1 MRASWTLRAAVIAAT
16 VGLTIISAPPAAA
29 ISPPVID
36 PAALPPDVTG
46 PEPDR
51 PLEQR
56 KACMEAFATPGSN
69 FVDPQW
75 SQRYLQLA
83 EAHKWSTGK
92 GVLVAVLDTGVRP
105 SPRVPA
111 EPGGDFITADGDG
124 LTDCDA
130 HGTLVA
136 SLIAGRPNPGD
147 AFVGVAPD
155 ARILSLRVTSEAFSP
170 SGVQAD
176 PNDPNQTQPA
186 ASVRTLARAIVHAAN
201 LGARVINISLT
212 ACIKA
217 TDKIN
222 QDSLGAAVRYAVVE
236 RDAVVVSAA
245 GNQNEGGLGGT
256 CTQNPLPTAANTSD
270 PFGWGGV
277 VTIVSPAW
285 YTPLVVSVGAMTE
298 SGQPT
303 DFSLTGPWVSAA
315 APGERSVALFNDAPV
330 NARPGDQGPVDLNGT
345 SFSSAYV
352 AGIAALIREKYPNLT
367 ANQVV
372 DRLLRTAR
380 HPGEGRNNVV
390 GYGPSDA
397 LAALTWDV
405 PLGPQLPS
413 FPTRQLPPPPPPFEP
428 DRRPATYVLITVA
441 ATVVLASASWLIR
454 KALRR

>member
-1 MRASWTLRAAVIAAT
+1 MRASWTLRAAAVAAT
-16 VGLTIISAPPAAA
+16 VGLTVLTAPPAAA
-29 ISPPVID
+29 ISPPVVD

-56 KACMEAFATPGSN
+56 KACVDAFATPGSN

-75 SQRYLQLA
+75 SQSYLQLA
-83 EAHKWSTGK
+83 EAHKWATGK

-105 SPRVPA
+105 SPRLPA

-124 LTDCDA
+124 LTDCDP

-155 ARILSLRVTSEAFSP
+155 ARIVSLRVTSAAFSP

-176 PNDPNQTQPA
+176 PNDPNQTEPA

-236 RDAVVVSAA
+236 RDAVVISAA
-245 GNQNEGGLGGT
+245 GNQNDGGLGGT

-270 PFGWGGV
+270 PFGWGRV

-298 SGQPT
+298 ADQPA
-303 DFSLTGPWVSAA
+303 DFSMTGPWVSTA
-315 APGERSVALFNDAPV
+315 APGERSVALFNDVPV
-330 NARPGDQGPVDLNGT
+330 NARPGEEGPVDLNGT

-390 GYGPSDA
+390 GYGPADA

-413 FPTRQLPPPPPPFEP
+413 FPTRQLAPLPPPFEP
-428 DRRPATYVLITVA
+428 DRRPVTYVLITVA
-441 ATVVLASASWLIR
+441 ATVTLVAASWLIR